1 MIEVAKEAAYTAG
14 KILTEHFKKLPIEA
28 IREKQANDYLSFVD
42 ETSEKTIISIINNH
56 FPDHSILAEEGGESN
71 RSSEYRW
78 IIDPLDGTT
87 NYITGL
93 PIFAISIGLQK
104 GNDIILGVVYDP
116 LQNELFW
123 AEKGK
128 GAYVNDNPIRVSESD
143 TLSKCLIATGFPF
156 KAKHLLK
163 PYLSSFEDMFRSCI
177 GIRRMGAAAID
188 IAYVAAGRFGG
199 FWELGLSPW
208 DLAAGS
214 VLIREAGGH
223 ISDFWDGPDYLF
235 KNYLIVS
242 NGRIHQQMGKII
254 RKHFPEYQT
263 VYFKEGA

>member
-1 MIEVAKEAAYTAG
+1 MIDVAKEAAYAAG
-14 KILTEHFKKLPIEA
+14 KILTEHFKKLPKEA

-42 ETSEKTIISIINNH
+42 ESSENIIITIIHKH
-56 FPDHSILAEEGGESN
+56 FPGHSILAEEGGESHQ
-71 RSSEYRW
+71 SSEYCW

-93 PIFAISIGLQK
+93 PVFAISIALQK
-104 GNDIILGVVYDP
+104 GDDIILGVVYDP
-116 LQNELFW
+116 LQDELFW

-128 GAYVNDNPIRVSESD
+128 GAFVNDTPIQVSESD
-143 TLSKCLIATGFPF
+143 TLSECLIATGFPF
-156 KAKHLLK
+156 KAKHLLR
-163 PYLSSFEDMFRSCI
+163 PYLNSFEYMFQSCI

-214 VLIREAGGH
+214 VLIKEAGGH
-223 ISDFWDGPDYLF
+223 ISDFWDNPDYLY

-242 NGRIHQQMGKII
+242 NGKIHQQMGEII
-254 RKHFPEYQT
+254 RKHFPEYKT
-263 VYFKEGA
+263 VYFK

>member
-1 MIEVAKEAAYTAG
+1 MIEIAKEAAYAAG
-14 KILTEHFKKLPIEA
+14 KILTEHFKKLPKEA

-42 ETSEKTIISIINNH
+42 ESSEKKIISIIHDH

-71 RSSEYRW
+71 RSGEYRW

-93 PIFAISIGLQK
+93 PVFAISIALQK
-104 GNDIILGVVYDP
+104 GNEMILGVVYDP
-116 LQNELFW
+116 LQDELFW
-123 AEKGK
+123 AEIGK
-128 GAYVNDNPIRVSESD
+128 GAGVNDTPISVSESD
-143 TLSKCLIATGFPF
+143 TLSECLIATGFPF
-156 KAKHLLK
+156 KAKHLLR
-163 PYLSSFEDMFRSCI
+163 PYINSFEDIFRSCI

-214 VLIREAGGH
+214 VLIKEAGGR
-223 ISDFWDGPDYLF
+223 ISDFWDSSDYLF

-242 NGRIHQQMGKII
+242 NGRVHKQMGEII
-254 RKHFPEYQT
+254 RRHFPEYQT
-263 VYFKEGA
+263 VYFKKGA

>member
-1 MIEVAKEAAYTAG
+1 MIEIAKQAAYAAG
-14 KILTEHFKKLPIEA
+14 KILTEHFKKLPKEA
-28 IREKQANDYLSFVD
+28 IRQKQANDYLSFVD
-42 ETSEKTIISIINNH
+42 ENSEKTIISIIHKH
-56 FPDHSILAEEGGESN
+56 FPDHSILAEEGGESK

-87 NYITGL
+87 NYISGL
-93 PIFAISIGLQK
+93 PVFAISIGLQK
-104 GNDIILGVVYDP
+104 GDEMLLGVVYDP
-116 LQNELFW
+116 LQDELFW

-128 GAYVNDNPIRVSESD
+128 GAYVNDTPIQVSESD
-143 TLSKCLIATGFPF
+143 SLSECLIATGFPF

-163 PYLSSFEDMFRSCI
+163 PYLNSFEDMFRSCI

-199 FWELGLSPW
+199 YWELGLSPW

-214 VLIREAGGH
+214 VIIKEAGGE
-223 ISDFWDGPDYLF
+223 ITDFWGGQDYLF

-242 NGRIHQQMGKII
+242 NERIHQQMGEII
-254 RKHFPEYQT
+254 QKHFPEYQT
-263 VYFKEGA
+263 VYFKKGA

>member
-1 MIEVAKEAAYTAG
+1 MIEVAKQAAYAAG
-14 KILTEHFKKLPIEA
+14 KILTEHFKKLPKEA
-28 IREKQANDYLSFVD
+28 IRQKQANDYLSFVD
-42 ETSEKTIISIINNH
+42 ETSEKKIISIIQKN
-56 FPDHSILAEEGGESN
+56 FPDHSILAEETGESHQ
-71 RSSEYRW
+71 SGEYRW

-93 PIFAISIGLQK
+93 PVFAISIALQK
-104 GNDIILGVVYDP
+104 GDEMILGVVYDP
-116 LQNELFW
+116 LQDELFW

-128 GAYVNDNPIRVSESD
+128 GAYVNATPIRVSDSNS
-143 TLSKCLIATGFPF
+143 LSECLIATGFPF
-156 KAKHLLK
+156 KAKHLIR
-163 PYLSSFEDMFRSCI
+163 PYLNSFEDMFHSCI

-214 VLIREAGGH
+214 VLIKEAGGY
-223 ISDFWDGPDYLF
+223 ITDFWDGPDFLF

-242 NGRIHQQMGKII
+242 NGRVHKQMGEII

-263 VYFKEGA
+263 VYFK

>member
-1 MIEVAKEAAYTAG
+1 MIKVAKEAAYAAG
-14 KILTEHFKKLPIEA
+14 KILTKHFKKLPKDA
-28 IREKQANDYLSFVD
+28 VREKQTNDYLSFVD
-42 ETSEKTIISIINNH
+42 ETSEKTIISIIHKN
-56 FPDHSILAEEGGESN
+56 FPDHSILAEEGGA
-71 RSSEYRW
+71 SELSDDYRW

-87 NYITGL
+87 NYISGL
-93 PIFAISIGLQK
+93 PVFAVSIALQK
-104 GNDIILGVVYDP
+104 GDEIILGVVYDP
-116 LQNELFW
+116 LQDELFW

-128 GAYVNDNPIRVSESD
+128 GAYINEKQIHVSD
-143 TLSKCLIATGFPF
+143 TDNLSGGLIATGFPF

-163 PYLSSFEDMFRSCI
+163 PYLNSFEEIFNTCI

-188 IAYVAAGRFGG
+188 IAYVAAGRFAG

-214 VLIREAGGH
+214 VIVKEAGGE
-223 ISDFWDGPDYLF
+223 ISDFWGNPDYMF

-242 NGRIHQQMGKII
+242 NGKIHEQLGEKI

-263 VYFKEGA
+263 VYFK